1 MYAATWLCIVILD
14 SKGKKTMSKNKMRII
29 YNVATGLLS
38 QGVTFLLAFLVPR
51 LFLVSFGSEV
61 KGMISTITQVF
72 AYLWLLEAGVGLA
85 TVQALYLPISQND
98 RSSVS
103 AIMTATNRYYKKTG
117 YIYLAVVILFAV
129 FFSACSDVGFSYVTV
144 FLLVLMQGLPNV
156 LSYLFQGKYRLL
168 LEAEGKSYVL
178 NNLQTGLQFFV
189 NFGKAILL
197 SWTNNI
203 LLVQSLSCVS
213 AVIQVCFLSVY
224 MKRHYGWLNLSYAEP
239 DFQSISQKSAVLIH
253 QISGVIFNNTDVLLF
268 SVFCGF
274 KTVSVYTVYQSFF
287 SCIETLI
294 TTLSS
299 GLMFRLGQLFHTDWK
314 RFVQYM
320 DFYETCYLMLVFILD
335 TVVYLLLLPVIRIYT
350 RGITDIQYMDVWL
363 PILFV
368 LISLLSNGKM
378 PMNQTINF
386 AQQFS
391 ATRSHAIIEA
401 VINLCVS
408 LVAVIFLGIYGG
420 LLGTIA
426 ALLFRGNI
434 MIIYANRKI
443 LHRSPMLTYKK
454 WLINMFVFL
463 AVILVINPN
472 EHRFSTY
479 LDILFWGCIYGAGVA
494 MLYLV
499 VTCLTQPKMIIKGYH
514 YVKERRSRV

>member
-1 MYAATWLCIVILD
+1 
-14 SKGKKTMSKNKMRII
+14 MSKNKMRMV
-29 YNVATGLLS
+29 YNVTTGLLS

-85 TVQALYLPISQND
+85 TVQALYLPISRND
-98 RSSVS
+98 HLSVS
-103 AIMTATNRYYKKTG
+103 AIMTATNHYYKKTG

-129 FFSACSDVGFSYVTV
+129 VFSAYSDVGFSYMTV
-144 FLLVLMQGLPNV
+144 FLIVLMQGLPNV

-178 NNLQTGLQFFV
+178 NNLQTGMQFFV

-203 LLVQSLSCVS
+203 LLIQSLSCVS
-213 AVIQVCFLSVY
+213 AVIQVCFLIVY
-224 MKRHYGWLNLSYAEP
+224 MKRHYGWLDLSHAEP
-239 DFQSISQKSAVLIH
+239 DFQSISQKSSVLIH

-287 SCIETLI
+287 TCIETLI
-294 TTLSS
+294 TTISS
-299 GLMFRLGQLFHTDWK
+299 GLMFRLGQLFHTNK
-314 RFVQYM
+314 KQFVQYM
-320 DFYETCYLMLVFILD
+320 DIYETCYLMLVFILD
-335 TVVYLLLLPVIRIYT
+335 TIVYLLLLPVIKIYT
-350 RGITDIQYMDVWL
+350 RGITDVQYIDIWL

-368 LISLLSNGKM
+368 FISLLSNGKM

-386 AQQFS
+386 AKHFS
-391 ATRSHAIIEA
+391 NTRIHAIIE
-401 VINLCVS
+401 VILNLCVS
-408 LVAVIFLGIYGG
+408 LIAVVFLGIYGG
-420 LLGTIA
+420 LLGTIV

-434 MIIYANRKI
+434 MILYANRKI
-443 LHRSPMLTYKK
+443 LHRSPMITYKK
-454 WLINMFVFL
+454 WLINAVVFL
-463 AVILVINPN
+463 VVILVTNPN
-472 EHRFSTY
+472 HHRFSSY
-479 LDILFWGCIYGAGVA
+479 FDILLWGCLYGIGVTMIYIA
-494 MLYLV
+494 
-499 VTCLTQPKMIIKGYH
+499 VTCVTQSKVVIGFYH
-514 YVKERRSRV
+514 YVKERRGRI